1 MSADHDT
8 LLIRQACCLRW
19 PRRHVAG
26 LAQLLRRPKP
36 TAASWLAGRRQM
48 PVPEI
53 QALAEVLRADGQLL
67 IGIASNMLHA
77 AEIKQ
82 ARPRHARGFQVVKER
97 DGPGSTPRDA
107 RWRGGRPK
115 RNRQ

>member
-1 MSADHDT
+1 MSADQHT
-8 LLIRQACCLRW
+8 LLIRQACRMRW
-19 PRRHVAG
+19 PGRHVAG

-36 TAASWLAGRRQM
+36 TVASWLAGRRQM
-48 PVPEI
+48 PASEML
-53 QALAEVLRADGQLL
+53 ALAEVLRTDGQFL
-67 IGIASNMLHA
+67 IGIASNVLHA

-82 ARPRHARGFQVVKER
+82 ARPRHARGFQVIKER
-97 DGPGSTPRDA
+97 DGPGSMPRDA